1 MKQTELTKAL
11 NVILSDM
18 HVMIAKLHNYHWNV
32 YGIQFYTI
40 HEITEGYYDYFFGLF
55 DDVAE
60 RILQLEAKPVATVSG
75 YLELATL
82 VDESGDHFK
91 PGFVMESLIKDFQH
105 FIEAAKKADGL
116 AEGDIP
122 TQDMLSGLIIKL
134 EKEIWLI
141 KSTLGK

>member
-32 YGIQFYTI
+32 YGMQFYTI

-82 VDESGDHFK
+82 EDESGDHFK